1 MRITHTMGGAVGHVQ
16 LSRSLVRD
24 WTEPFDH
31 LTPAAR
37 LRRLADAEL
46 AHGHE
51 LRAEYLEAQA
61 HALRAVST

>member
-1 MRITHTMGGAVGHVQ
+1 MRTPHTMGGPAGHVQ
-16 LSRSLVRD
+16 LSKSLVRD
-24 WTEPFDH
+24 WTDPFNH

-51 LRAEYLEAQA
+51 LRAEYLEAKA
-61 HALRAVST
+61 HALKAVSP